1 MRNLVVCN
9 LVDDIYAT
17 ALSFSSF
24 RGRCVRH
31 LGTAVLCVVLLGSS
45 QTSFAASAGRQD
57 AVARQPVY
65 TGQRSAETADRPVA
79 GKSIGMSDAV
89 EHALRFNPGLGAQ
102 EAESR
107 SSEEGRKS
115 ARGAFGPRLGVSYS
129 ATKTESKR
137 DPSATMG
144 TKNPKMGVYSWG
156 VEVTQ
161 PIFQGFRLL
170 STYQKAALQADSDKA
185 SLRKA
190 ELDMTEQ
197 VQTAFLEY
205 LKAGENTRSMRDSLT
220 RLREQ
225 LRIAQAY
232 FEVGLSPRLDV
243 LQAEVDVSEAESLLI
258 EAENTQA
265 TALARLNTLLGF
277 DATAVNTYT
286 GTLKDV
292 GFRYTLEQCLELAY
306 RQRPDLYVAQKAVE
320 IARKSQK
327 EVQSDYYP
335 QIEGYYSM
343 TQSGNTPGMQRSGEN
358 GSHVTNWEVGAQAT
372 WNVFEWGTTYYADK
386 QAGWQVTKMRYEQ
399 ENLKLEVGYDIKS
412 KYLAVQEARKRIAVA
427 QNSVAQATEAY
438 NVALA
443 RYHEHVGTNF
453 DVLDAS
459 ANLTSAQSSLTG
471 AKADYLTALS
481 QIYVAM
487 GEYHPDLLR
496 EGGAARRK

>member
-1 MRNLVVCN
+1 MLMK
-9 LVDDIYAT
+9 
-17 ALSFSSF
+17 SFSSF

-137 DPSATMG
+137 DPSVTMG

-286 GTLKDV
+286 GTLKEV

>member
-1 MRNLVVCN
+1 MLRPMLME
-9 LVDDIYAT
+9 
-17 ALSFSSF
+17 SFSSF

-156 VEVTQ
+156 VELTQ

-243 LQAEVDVSEAESLLI
+243 LQAEVDVSEAERLLI

-265 TALARLNTLLGF
+265 TTLARLNTLLGF

-286 GTLKDV
+286 GTLKEV

>member
-1 MRNLVVCN
+1 MLRSMLTKPF
-9 LVDDIYAT
+9 A
-17 ALSFSSF
+17 SF
-24 RGRCVRH
+24 RGDAVRH
-31 LGTAVLCVVLLGSS
+31 LGGVFLCLVLLGLPGLCP
-45 QTSFAASAGRQD
+45 AAPAGPAGPQD
-57 AVARQPVY
+57 GMARQPVY
-65 TGQRSAETADRPVA
+65 SGQRSVGMAGRPA
-79 GKSIGMSDAV
+79 TGTKLGMADAV
-89 EHALRFNPGLGAQ
+89 EHALRFNPGLGAR

-129 ATKTESKR
+129 ATKTESRR
-137 DPSATMG
+137 DPAATMG
-144 TKNPKMGVYSWG
+144 TRNPKLGVYSWG
-156 VEVTQ
+156 MEVTQ

-170 STYQKAALQADSDKA
+170 SAYQKAALQADSDKA

-205 LKAGENTRSMRDSLT
+205 LKAVENTRSMRDSLT

-243 LQAEVDVSEAESLLI
+243 LQAEVDVSEAERQLI
-258 EAENTQA
+258 QAENSQA
-265 TALARLNTLLGF
+265 TTLARLNTLLGF
-277 DATAVNTYT
+277 RATAATVYT
-286 GTLKDV
+286 GTLEEV
-292 GFRYTLEQCLELAY
+292 PFRHTLEQCLELAY

-320 IARKSQK
+320 IARKAQK

-335 QIEGYYSM
+335 QVEGYYSI
-343 TQSGNTPGMQRSGEN
+343 TQSGNTPGMRRSGED
-358 GSHVTNWEVGAQAT
+358 GAHVTNWEVGAQAT

-386 QAGWQVTKMRYEQ
+386 QAGWQVTRMRYEQ

-412 KYLAVQEARKRIAVA
+412 RYLAVQEARKRIAVA
-427 QNSVAQATEAY
+427 RNSVTQATEAY

-453 DVLDAS
+453 DVLNAS

-471 AKADYLTALS
+471 ARADYLTALS

-496 EGGAARRK
+496 EGAVARRR

>member
-1 MRNLVVCN
+1 MLRPMLMK
-9 LVDDIYAT
+9 
-17 ALSFSSF
+17 SFSSF

-45 QTSFAASAGRQD
+45 QASFAASAGRQD

-65 TGQRSAETADRPVA
+65 SGQRSAETADRPVA

-156 VEVTQ
+156 IEVTQ

-205 LKAGENTRSMRDSLT
+205 LKAGENTRSMRDSLA

-243 LQAEVDVSEAESLLI
+243 LQAEVDVSEAERLLI

-265 TALARLNTLLGF
+265 TTLARLNTLLGF

-286 GTLKDV
+286 GTLKEV

-481 QIYVAM
+481 KIYVAM

>member
-1 MRNLVVCN
+1 MLRPMLMK
-9 LVDDIYAT
+9 
-17 ALSFSSF
+17 SFSSF

-65 TGQRSAETADRPVA
+65 SGQRSAETADRPVA

-156 VEVTQ
+156 IEVTQ

-197 VQTAFLEY
+197 VQTVFLEY

-220 RLREQ
+220 RLRAQ

-286 GTLKDV
+286 GTLKEV

>member
-1 MRNLVVCN
+1 M
-9 LVDDIYAT
+9 
-17 ALSFSSF
+17 SE
-24 RGRCVRH
+24 
-31 LGTAVLCVVLLGSS
+31 
-45 QTSFAASAGRQD
+45 
-57 AVARQPVY
+57 AVA
-65 TGQRSAETADRPVA
+65 
-79 GKSIGMSDAV
+79 
-89 EHALRFNPGLGAQ
+89 HALRFNPGLGAQ

-115 ARGAFGPRLGVSYS
+115 ARGAFGPRLGLTYS

-144 TKNPKMGVYSWG
+144 TRNPKMGVYSWG

-243 LQAEVDVSEAESLLI
+243 LQAEVDVSEAERLLI

-265 TALARLNTLLGF
+265 TTLARLNTLLGF

-286 GTLKDV
+286 GTLREV
-292 GFRYTLEQCLELAY
+292 AFRYTLEQCLELAY
-306 RQRPDLYVAQKAVE
+306 CQRPDLYVAQKAVE

-427 QNSVAQATEAY
+427 LNSVAQATEAY

>member
-1 MRNLVVCN
+1 MLRPMLME
-9 LVDDIYAT
+9 
-17 ALSFSSF
+17 SFSSF

-286 GTLKDV
+286 GTLKEV

-427 QNSVAQATEAY
+427 LNSVAQATEAY

>member
-1 MRNLVVCN
+1 MLRPMLMK
-9 LVDDIYAT
+9 
-17 ALSFSSF
+17 SFSSF

-79 GKSIGMSDAV
+79 GKRIGLSDAV
-89 EHALRFNPGLGAQ
+89 EHALRFYPGLGAQ

-156 VEVTQ
+156 IEVTQ

-205 LKAGENTRSMRDSLT
+205 LKAGENTRSMRDSLA

-243 LQAEVDVSEAESLLI
+243 LQAEVDVSEAERLLI

-265 TALARLNTLLGF
+265 TTLARLNTLLGF

-286 GTLKDV
+286 GTLKEV

-358 GSHVTNWEVGAQAT
+358 GSYVTNWEVGAQAT

>member
-1 MRNLVVCN
+1 MFRSIFIDIGDEQSI
-9 LVDDIYAT
+9 DD
-17 ALSFSSF
+17 
-24 RGRCVRH
+24 
-31 LGTAVLCVVLLGSS
+31 
-45 QTSFAASAGRQD
+45 D
-57 AVARQPVY
+57 
-65 TGQRSAETADRPVA
+65 
-79 GKSIGMSDAV
+79 
-89 EHALRFNPGLGAQ
+89 
-102 EAESR
+102 
-107 SSEEGRKS
+107 
-115 ARGAFGPRLGVSYS
+115 
-129 ATKTESKR
+129 
-137 DPSATMG
+137 
-144 TKNPKMGVYSWG
+144 
-156 VEVTQ
+156 
-161 PIFQGFRLL
+161 L
-170 STYQKAALQADSDKA
+170 STYSSHLLNMKNMLAGA
-185 SLRKA
+185 SSATLVLIDEFGSGTEPVIGGAIA
-190 ELDMTEQ
+190 EAILERLLAKGGYGVITTHYANIKYYASNTEGIANGAMMFD
-197 VQTAFLEY
+197 VQHIRPLFRLE
-205 LKAGENTRSMRDSLT
+205 
-220 RLREQ
+220 
-225 LRIAQAY
+225 
-232 FEVGLSPRLDV
+232 
-243 LQAEVDVSEAESLLI
+243 
-258 EAENTQA
+258 
-265 TALARLNTLLGF
+265 
-277 DATAVNTYT
+277 T
-286 GTLKDV
+286 GKP
-292 GFRYTLEQCLELAY
+292 GSSF
-306 RQRPDLYVAQKAVE
+306 AVE

>member
-1 MRNLVVCN
+1 MPLP
-9 LVDDIYAT
+9 
-17 ALSFSSF
+17 
-24 RGRCVRH
+24 
-31 LGTAVLCVVLLGSS
+31 GS
-45 QTSFAASAGRQD
+45 
-57 AVARQPVY
+57 P
-65 TGQRSAETADRPVA
+65 
-79 GKSIGMSDAV
+79 SIASDAV

-156 VEVTQ
+156 IEVTQ

-243 LQAEVDVSEAESLLI
+243 LQAEVDVSEAERLLI

-265 TALARLNTLLGF
+265 TTLARLNTLLGF

-286 GTLKDV
+286 GTLKEV

>member
-1 MRNLVVCN
+1 MLMK
-9 LVDDIYAT
+9 
-17 ALSFSSF
+17 SFSSF

-65 TGQRSAETADRPVA
+65 SGQRSAETADRPVA

-156 VEVTQ
+156 IEVTQ

-220 RLREQ
+220 RLRAQ

-286 GTLKDV
+286 GTLKEV

>member
-1 MRNLVVCN
+1 MLMK
-9 LVDDIYAT
+9 
-17 ALSFSSF
+17 SFSSF

-45 QTSFAASAGRQD
+45 QASFAASAGRQD

-65 TGQRSAETADRPVA
+65 TGQRSVETADRPVA

-243 LQAEVDVSEAESLLI
+243 LQAEVDVSEAERLLI

-265 TALARLNTLLGF
+265 TTLARLNTLLGF

-286 GTLKDV
+286 GTLKEV

>member
-1 MRNLVVCN
+1 MLRPMLMK
-9 LVDDIYAT
+9 
-17 ALSFSSF
+17 SFSSF

-156 VEVTQ
+156 IEVPQ

-205 LKAGENTRSMRDSLT
+205 LKAGENTRSMRDSLA

-243 LQAEVDVSEAESLLI
+243 LQAEVDVSEAERLLI

-265 TALARLNTLLGF
+265 TTLARLNTLLGF

-286 GTLKDV
+286 GTLKEV

>member
-1 MRNLVVCN
+1 MLMK
-9 LVDDIYAT
+9 
-17 ALSFSSF
+17 SFSSF

-65 TGQRSAETADRPVA
+65 AGQRSAETADRPVA

-265 TALARLNTLLGF
+265 TALAKLNTLLGF

-286 GTLKDV
+286 GTLKEV

>member
-1 MRNLVVCN
+1 MLRPMLME
-9 LVDDIYAT
+9 
-17 ALSFSSF
+17 SFSSF

-277 DATAVNTYT
+277 DATAINTYT
-286 GTLKDV
+286 GTLKEV

>member
-1 MRNLVVCN
+1 MLMK
-9 LVDDIYAT
+9 
-17 ALSFSSF
+17 SFSSF

-129 ATKTESKR
+129 ATKIESKR

-286 GTLKDV
+286 GTLKEV

>member
-1 MRNLVVCN
+1 MLMK
-9 LVDDIYAT
+9 
-17 ALSFSSF
+17 SFSSF

-31 LGTAVLCVVLLGSS
+31 LGTAVLCVVLLGAS
-45 QTSFAASAGRQD
+45 QASFAASAGRQD

-65 TGQRSAETADRPVA
+65 SGQRSAETADRPVA

-156 VEVTQ
+156 IEVTQ

-265 TALARLNTLLGF
+265 TTLARLNTLLGF

-286 GTLKDV
+286 GTLKEV

>member
-1 MRNLVVCN
+1 MLMK
-9 LVDDIYAT
+9 
-17 ALSFSSF
+17 SFSSF

-45 QTSFAASAGRQD
+45 QASFAASAGRQD

-65 TGQRSAETADRPVA
+65 TGQRSVETADRPVA

-190 ELDMTEQ
+190 ELDMAEQ

-243 LQAEVDVSEAESLLI
+243 LQAEVDVSEAERLLI

-265 TALARLNTLLGF
+265 TTLARLNTLLGF

-286 GTLKDV
+286 GTLKEV

>member
-1 MRNLVVCN
+1 MLRPMLMK
-9 LVDDIYAT
+9 
-17 ALSFSSF
+17 SFSSF

-45 QTSFAASAGRQD
+45 QASFAASAGRQD

-65 TGQRSAETADRPVA
+65 TGQRSVETADRPVA

-115 ARGAFGPRLGVSYS
+115 ARGAFGPRLGVNYS

-190 ELDMTEQ
+190 ELDMAEQ

-243 LQAEVDVSEAESLLI
+243 LQAEVDVSEAERLLI

-265 TALARLNTLLGF
+265 TTLARLNTLLGF

-286 GTLKDV
+286 GTLKEV

-427 QNSVAQATEAY
+427 QNSVA
-438 NVALA
+438 LA

>member
-1 MRNLVVCN
+1 
-9 LVDDIYAT
+9 
-17 ALSFSSF
+17 
-24 RGRCVRH
+24 
-31 LGTAVLCVVLLGSS
+31 
-45 QTSFAASAGRQD
+45 
-57 AVARQPVY
+57 
-65 TGQRSAETADRPVA
+65 
-79 GKSIGMSDAV
+79 MSEAV

-115 ARGAFGPRLGVSYS
+115 ARGAFGPRLGLTYS

-144 TKNPKMGVYSWG
+144 TRNPKMGVYSWG

-243 LQAEVDVSEAESLLI
+243 LQAEVDVSEAERLLI
-258 EAENTQA
+258 EAENTQ
-265 TALARLNTLLGF
+265 TTTLARLNTLLGF

-286 GTLKDV
+286 GTLREV
-292 GFRYTLEQCLELAY
+292 AFRYTLEQCLELAY

-427 QNSVAQATEAY
+427 LNSVAQATEAY

>member
-1 MRNLVVCN
+1 MLRPMLMK
-9 LVDDIYAT
+9 
-17 ALSFSSF
+17 SFSSF

-45 QTSFAASAGRQD
+45 QASFAASAGRQD

-65 TGQRSAETADRPVA
+65 SGQRSAETADRPVA

-156 VEVTQ
+156 IEVTQ

-197 VQTAFLEY
+197 VQTALLEY

-243 LQAEVDVSEAESLLI
+243 LQAEVDVSEAERLLI

-265 TALARLNTLLGF
+265 TTLARLNTLLGF

-286 GTLKDV
+286 GTLKEV

>member
-1 MRNLVVCN
+1 MLRPMLMK
-9 LVDDIYAT
+9 
-17 ALSFSSF
+17 SFSSF

-31 LGTAVLCVVLLGSS
+31 LGTAVLCVVLLGAS

-243 LQAEVDVSEAESLLI
+243 LQAEVDVSGAESLLI

-286 GTLKDV
+286 GTLKEV

>member
-1 MRNLVVCN
+1 MLMK
-9 LVDDIYAT
+9 
-17 ALSFSSF
+17 SFSSF

-65 TGQRSAETADRPVA
+65 TGQRSAEMADRPVA

-286 GTLKDV
+286 GTLKEV

>member
-1 MRNLVVCN
+1 MRV
-9 LVDDIYAT
+9 YAAAMLT
-17 ALSFSSF
+17 KSFASF
-24 RGRCVRH
+24 RGRGVRH
-31 LGTAVLCVVLLGSS
+31 LGAAVLCVVLLGYP
-45 QTSFAASAGRQD
+45 QAGFAASAGRQD

-79 GKSIGMSDAV
+79 GRSIGMSEAV

-115 ARGAFGPRLGVSYS
+115 ARGAFGPRLGLTYS

-144 TKNPKMGVYSWG
+144 TRNPKMGVYSWG

-243 LQAEVDVSEAESLLI
+243 LQAEVDVSEAERLLI

-265 TALARLNTLLGF
+265 TTLARLNTLLGF

-286 GTLKDV
+286 GTLREV
-292 GFRYTLEQCLELAY
+292 AFRYTLEQCLELAY

-427 QNSVAQATEAY
+427 LNSVAQATEAY

>member
-1 MRNLVVCN
+1 MLRPMLME
-9 LVDDIYAT
+9 
-17 ALSFSSF
+17 SFSSF

-243 LQAEVDVSEAESLLI
+243 LQAEVDVSEAERLLI

-265 TALARLNTLLGF
+265 TTLARLNTLLGF

-286 GTLKDV
+286 GTLKEV

>member
-1 MRNLVVCN
+1 M
-9 LVDDIYAT
+9 
-17 ALSFSSF
+17 
-24 RGRCVRH
+24 
-31 LGTAVLCVVLLGSS
+31 
-45 QTSFAASAGRQD
+45 
-57 AVARQPVY
+57 
-65 TGQRSAETADRPVA
+65 A

-137 DPSATMG
+137 DSSATMG

-156 VEVTQ
+156 IEVTQ

-243 LQAEVDVSEAESLLI
+243 LQAEVDVSEAERLLI

-265 TALARLNTLLGF
+265 TTLARLNTLLGF

-286 GTLKDV
+286 GTLKEV

-453 DVLDAS
+453 DVLAAS

>member
-1 MRNLVVCN
+1 MLRPMLME
-9 LVDDIYAT
+9 
-17 ALSFSSF
+17 SFSSF

-31 LGTAVLCVVLLGSS
+31 LGTAVLCVVLLGFA
-45 QTSFAASAGRQD
+45 QPSFAASAGRQD

-286 GTLKDV
+286 GTLKEV

>member
-1 MRNLVVCN
+1 MLMK
-9 LVDDIYAT
+9 
-17 ALSFSSF
+17 SFSSF

-129 ATKTESKR
+129 AIKTESKR

-286 GTLKDV
+286 GTLKEV

>member
-1 MRNLVVCN
+1 MLRPMLMK
-9 LVDDIYAT
+9 
-17 ALSFSSF
+17 SFSSF

-197 VQTAFLEY
+197 VQAAFLEY

-286 GTLKDV
+286 GTLKEV

>member
-1 MRNLVVCN
+1 MLMK
-9 LVDDIYAT
+9 
-17 ALSFSSF
+17 SFSSF

-45 QTSFAASAGRQD
+45 QASFAASAGRQD

-65 TGQRSAETADRPVA
+65 SGQRSAETADRPVA

-156 VEVTQ
+156 IEVTQ

-220 RLREQ
+220 RLRAQ

-286 GTLKDV
+286 GTLKEV

>member
-1 MRNLVVCN
+1 MLRLM
-9 LVDDIYAT
+9 LMK
-17 ALSFSSF
+17 SFFSF

-205 LKAGENTRSMRDSLT
+205 LKAGENTRSMRDSLA

-265 TALARLNTLLGF
+265 TTLARLNTLLGF

-286 GTLKDV
+286 GTLKEV

>member
-1 MRNLVVCN
+1 MLMK
-9 LVDDIYAT
+9 
-17 ALSFSSF
+17 SFSSF

-265 TALARLNTLLGF
+265 TTLARLNTLLGF

-286 GTLKDV
+286 GTLKEV

-386 QAGWQVTKMRYEQ
+386 QVGWQVTKMRYEQ

>member
-1 MRNLVVCN
+1 MLMK
-9 LVDDIYAT
+9 
-17 ALSFSSF
+17 SFSSF

-156 VEVTQ
+156 IEVTQ

-197 VQTAFLEY
+197 VQTAFLEC
-205 LKAGENTRSMRDSLT
+205 LKAGENTRSMRDSLA

-243 LQAEVDVSEAESLLI
+243 LQAEVDVSEAERLLI

-265 TALARLNTLLGF
+265 TTLARLNTLLGF

-286 GTLKDV
+286 GTLKEV

>member
-1 MRNLVVCN
+1 MLMK
-9 LVDDIYAT
+9 
-17 ALSFSSF
+17 SFSSF

-107 SSEEGRKS
+107 SSEEGRTS

-156 VEVTQ
+156 IEVTQ

-205 LKAGENTRSMRDSLT
+205 LKAGENTRSMRDSLA

-243 LQAEVDVSEAESLLI
+243 LQAEVDVSEAERLLI

-265 TALARLNTLLGF
+265 TTLARLNTLLGF

-286 GTLKDV
+286 GTLKEV

>member
-1 MRNLVVCN
+1 MLRPMLMK
-9 LVDDIYAT
+9 
-17 ALSFSSF
+17 SFSSF
-24 RGRCVRH
+24 RGRRVRH

-65 TGQRSAETADRPVA
+65 SGQRSAETADRPVA

-156 VEVTQ
+156 IEVTQ

-286 GTLKDV
+286 GTLKEV

>member
-1 MRNLVVCN
+1 MLRPMLME
-9 LVDDIYAT
+9 
-17 ALSFSSF
+17 SFSSF

-243 LQAEVDVSEAESLLI
+243 LQAEVDVSEAERLLI

-265 TALARLNTLLGF
+265 TTLARLNTLLGF

-286 GTLKDV
+286 GTLREV

>member
-1 MRNLVVCN
+1 MLRPMLMK
-9 LVDDIYAT
+9 
-17 ALSFSSF
+17 SFSSF

-45 QTSFAASAGRQD
+45 QASFAASAGRQD

-65 TGQRSAETADRPVA
+65 SGQRSAETADRPVA

-156 VEVTQ
+156 IEVTQ

-190 ELDMTEQ
+190 ELGMTEQ

-205 LKAGENTRSMRDSLT
+205 LKAGENTRSMRDSLA

-243 LQAEVDVSEAESLLI
+243 LQAEVDVSEAERLLI

-265 TALARLNTLLGF
+265 TTLARLNTLLGF

-286 GTLKDV
+286 GTLKEV

>member
-1 MRNLVVCN
+1 MLRPMLMN
-9 LVDDIYAT
+9 
-17 ALSFSSF
+17 SFSSF

-156 VEVTQ
+156 IEVTQ

-205 LKAGENTRSMRDSLT
+205 LKAGENTRSMRDSLA

-243 LQAEVDVSEAESLLI
+243 LQAEVDVSEAERLLI

-265 TALARLNTLLGF
+265 TTLARLNTLLGF

-286 GTLKDV
+286 GTLKEV

>member
-1 MRNLVVCN
+1 MLRPMLME
-9 LVDDIYAT
+9 
-17 ALSFSSF
+17 SFSSF

-107 SSEEGRKS
+107 SSEERRKS

-286 GTLKDV
+286 GTLKEV

>member
-1 MRNLVVCN
+1 MLRPMLME
-9 LVDDIYAT
+9 
-17 ALSFSSF
+17 SFSSF

-31 LGTAVLCVVLLGSS
+31 LGTAALCVVLLGSS

-286 GTLKDV
+286 GTLKEV